1 MAKEKSENTEK
12 STGIMVK
19 ILESM
24 QKHRKVIF
32 IVLIALVVFFIGAI
46 IFVTV
51 RENLQEN
58 ALVKVDDFERR
69 YAELLFFDEFGFS
82 DADHLFRLIELN
94 VLLDELRE
102 FQRSAFGFA
111 SARAHVLSGDIH
123 WEVGNLSLAENSWLD
138 AARTARNSYLE
149 PISFFNAAI
158 AAEEQGNIDTAIAHF
173 ERALAGGDDF
183 LYAAR
188 AQFAIGRLEESRNNV
203 AAAIQA
209 YETLLMRWFN
219 DPVWA
224 NLAQSRIIALSN

>member
-1 MAKEKSENTEK
+1 MAREKSEKDEK
-12 STGIMVK
+12 TTGIIEK

-24 QKHRKVIF
+24 QKHRKGIF
-32 IVLIALVVFFIGAI
+32 IGLIALVVFFIGAI

-58 ALVKVDDFERR
+58 ALVQVDEFERR
-69 YAELLFFDEFGFS
+69 YAELMFFNEFEFS
-82 DADHLFRLIELN
+82 DVDNLLRLIELN
-94 VLLDELRE
+94 VLLDELRVFE
-102 FQRSAFGFA
+102 KSAFGFA
-111 SARAHVLSGDIH
+111 LARAQVLSGDIH
-123 WEVGNLSLAENSWLD
+123 WEMGDFNLAENSWLD

-149 PISFFNAAI
+149 PVSYYNAAI
-158 AAEEQGNIDTAIAHF
+158 AAEEQGNIDSAIAHF
-173 ERALAGGDDF
+173 EKALAGGDSF
-183 LYAAR
+183 PYAAR
-188 AQFAIGRLEESRNNV
+188 AQFAIGRLEESRNNI